1 MKTLLQTKEEFRR
14 EIMEAVEKY
23 GNMTKLSL
31 ALGKDASHVSTV
43 LRHDTF
49 SGLKKLRGKV
59 SELHIQD

>member
-1 MKTLLQTKEEFRR
+1 MKTLLQTKEEFRA

-43 LRHDTF
+43 LRSDTF
-49 SGLKKLRGKV
+49 SGLKKLRGKIN
-59 SELHIQD
+59 EIYLRD